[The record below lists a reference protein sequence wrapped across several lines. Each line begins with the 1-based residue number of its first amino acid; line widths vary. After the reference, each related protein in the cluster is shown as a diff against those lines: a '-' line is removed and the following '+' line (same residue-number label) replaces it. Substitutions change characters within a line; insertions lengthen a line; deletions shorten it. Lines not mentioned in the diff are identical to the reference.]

1 MGRVAKPQILS
12 RQNPQMRK
20 NLGLRFDK
28 ESEGY
33 LLSPS
38 LHVASCLTPIW
49 EELLDTINIQK
60 GLPSD

>member
-1 MGRVAKPQILS
+1 MGGQSQSLFIRMGRVAKPKTLS
-12 RQNPQMRK
+12 RKESPDAK

-38 LHVASCLTPIW
+38 LHAASCLTP
-49 EELLDTINIQK
+49 L
-60 GLPSD
+60 